1 MKAHLLFRDRDPDLS
16 RKLTPRE
23 LALIQDLGLETLF
36 SAMAQED
43 KFLSDVAV
51 KMVLDS
57 LADVDVI
64 LYRQAILRDCM
75 KNPEIVRSLYQNC
88 LDAIEGE
95 RRNSR
100 YFFSSSPS
108 SLVSK
113 CRDVLEGFTPM
124 LRKLR
129 QISDANAS
137 RFESEGFLKLFE
149 TLKSELD
156 DTFFLSVADHL
167 RQLEFRSGVLISAR
181 LGKGNKGEEITLRTP
196 WPDERWWL
204 ARLLGPK
211 SETYSY
217 QLHPRDENGF
227 RALSSLRGRGLNSI
241 ANALNRSTDH
251 ILNFFQML
259 RTELAF
265 YVGCL
270 NAQAALAAKEQPTCF
285 PSPTQMGE
293 CWLSFRG
300 LYDVSLAL
308 NSGERAVGNDLD
320 ADGKRLLVVT
330 GANQGGK
337 TTYLHGVGQ
346 AQLMMQAGM
355 FAPANSFGADLRDRI
370 FTHFKREEDA
380 SMNSGKLD
388 EELVR
393 MSDMVEQMTH
403 HSLALFNESFA
414 ATNDREGSEINR
426 QIVSALIESGIKV
439 VAVTHLYEFA
449 RKFYDADLKDATSL
463 RADRREDGTRTFKVR
478 EGEPLQT
485 SFGEDLYNEIFIGRP
500 RGQSIEP
507 EKATPEAGVHP

>member
-1 MKAHLLFRDRDPDLS
+1 MTTILPV
-16 RKLTPRE
+16 PRE
-23 LALIQDLGLETLF
+23 VRMALDRLKSLGEGDLG
-36 SAMAQED
+36 
-43 KFLSDVAV
+43 
-51 KMVLDS
+51 VLDVV
-57 LADVDVI
+57 ACGGQTV
-64 LYRQAILRDCM
+64 APLR
-75 KNPEIVRSLYQNC
+75 
-88 LDAIEGE
+88 A
-95 RRNSR
+95 
-100 YFFSSSPS
+100 F
-108 SLVSK
+108 
-113 CRDVLEGFTPM
+113 
-124 LRKLR
+124 
-129 QISDANAS
+129 
-137 RFESEGFLKLFE
+137 LFE
-149 TLKSELD
+149 REP
-156 DTFFLSVADHL
+156 
-167 RQLEFRSGVLISAR
+167 SG
-181 LGKGNKGEEITLRTP
+181 KT
-196 WPDERWWL
+196 
-204 ARLLGPK
+204 
-211 SETYSY
+211 
-217 QLHPRDENGF
+217 
-227 RALSSLRGRGLNSI
+227 
-241 ANALNRSTDH
+241 
-251 ILNFFQML
+251 L

-293 CWLSFRG
+293 CRLSFRG

-308 NSGERAVGNDLD
+308 NSSGRAVGNDLD

-388 EELVR
+388 EELLR
-393 MSDMVEQMTH
+393 ISDMVEQMTH

-449 RKFYDADLKDATSL
+449 RKFYDTHLKDAISL

-478 EGEPLQT
+478 EGEPLLT
-485 SFGEDLYNEIFIGRP
+485 LY
-500 RGQSIEP
+500 S
-507 EKATPEAGVHP
+507 PEALATEQEFLLAMKAQRTA